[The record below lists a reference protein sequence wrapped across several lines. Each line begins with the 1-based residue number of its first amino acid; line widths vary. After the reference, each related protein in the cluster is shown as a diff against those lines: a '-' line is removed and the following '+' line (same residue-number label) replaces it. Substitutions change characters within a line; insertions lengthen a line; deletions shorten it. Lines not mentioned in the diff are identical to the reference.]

1 MKKTKIDPFAPLD
14 KYEEDLMKAIN
25 NDEFVEVS
33 NAKKEIERI
42 RTYAKA
48 YLKKN
53 KRITLRIKET
63 DLKYI
68 QHRAMEKGI
77 PYQTLISVV
86 LHQFANGKIN
96 VSI

>member
-1 MKKTKIDPFAPLD
+1 MKKKYKDFFKPLD
-14 KYEEDLMKAIN
+14 DYEKKLQKSIE
-25 NDEFVEVS
+25 NDEFVEVP

-68 QHRAMEKGI
+68 QSRAMETGI